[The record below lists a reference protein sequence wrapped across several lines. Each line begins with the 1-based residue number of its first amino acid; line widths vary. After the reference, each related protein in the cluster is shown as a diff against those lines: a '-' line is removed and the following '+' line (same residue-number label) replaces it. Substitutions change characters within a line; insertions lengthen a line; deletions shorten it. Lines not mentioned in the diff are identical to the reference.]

1 MTYRDHL
8 DDEIRAFIA
17 ATAAHYTEA
26 LAPDDIEG
34 QRRVYDAMARAFH
47 HGYPD
52 GVAAL
57 DGTIA
62 GVPVRRYG
70 PGAGAAFGAGGPV
83 VLYLHGGGFVLGGL
97 DSHDD
102 VCAEIAAATGLEVI
116 AADYRL
122 APEHV
127 HPAQVDDALAVA
139 RALAAEGPIL
149 LCGDSAGGTL
159 AAAVA
164 AEIRASVA
172 GVVLIYPSLG
182 LHAPPYPPD
191 SSLVRQARAPMLTTA
206 DMEAY
211 ARLRFGGDPVPDPR
225 AFPLLGDDFA
235 GMPPVLALAAECDP
249 LADDVPAYVARLRAA
264 GVEAEGAVEP
274 GLVHGH
280 LRARHRSAKAAAS
293 FARVCA
299 ALAEFAA
306 RPARGG
312 GGATGAAETA

>member
-1 MTYRDHL
+1 MNYRDHL

-17 ATAAHYTEA
+17 ATAAHYTEEV
-26 LAPDDIEG
+26 APEDIAG
-34 QRRVYDAMARAFH
+34 QRRLYDAMARAFH

-52 GVAAL
+52 GIIAQ
-57 DGTIA
+57 DGQIA

-70 PGAGAAFGAGGPV
+70 PGQGPV

-102 VCAEIAAATGLEVI
+102 VCAEIAAATGREVI

-122 APEHV
+122 APEHL
-127 HPAQVDDALAVA
+127 HPAQIDDALAVA

-164 AEIRASVA
+164 AEMRGAVK
-172 GVVLIYPSLG
+172 GMVLIYPSLG
-182 LHAPPYPPD
+182 LHAPPHAPD
-191 SSLVRQARAPMLTTA
+191 SSLVLQAEAPMLTTA
-206 DMEAY
+206 DMELY
-211 ARLRFGGDPVPDPR
+211 ARLRFGGPPLADPR
-225 AFPLLGDDFA
+225 ATPLLAGEFA
-235 GMPPVLALAAECDP
+235 GLPPLLALAAECDP
-249 LADDVPAYVARLRAA
+249 LADDVPAYVAKVTEAGGEAA
-264 GVEAEGAVEP
+264 GIVEP

-299 ALAEFAA
+299 ALSEFAA
-306 RPARGG
+306 R
-312 GGATGAAETA
+312 